1 MNGIEKIR
9 LKLEVCLKKKKP
21 PRAHI
26 FRYFRY
32 ESRNNNFIIKQTQQI
47 LHFVHRKLDS
57 CIFCYMEILNLT
69 KNFILNYFCSQS
81 KKVMDQLRSVWS
93 FSSDKLRFV
102 NKSFVTYFLKV
113 NLNCFDALVFNLKI

>member
-21 PRAHI
+21 PRAQI

-57 CIFCYMEILNLT
+57 CIFCYMEILNLI
-69 KNFILNYFCSQS
+69 KNFILNHFCSQFEES
-81 KKVMDQLRSVWS
+81 NGSV
-93 FSSDKLRFV
+93 
-102 NKSFVTYFLKV
+102 
-113 NLNCFDALVFNLKI
+113 ALGVVFFFRQIAIC